1 MLPHTQ
7 LCKGEDLEPE
17 GDTQGLG
24 GDRMVEDDNDME
36 SCENLSVGNDN
47 EQQ

>member
-17 GDTQGLG
+17 GDTQVLVD
-24 GDRMVEDDNDME
+24 DRMVEDDNDME
-36 SCENLSVGNDN
+36 SCENLSVDN